1 MSRLSLDALND
12 LIAHNRRRLAALAGA
27 TENPLM
33 PKVIGH
39 LERSVTIL
47 ERHRD
52 ELMARQSCDNANA
65 KSTGCNK

>member
-12 LIAHNRRRLAALAGA
+12 LIAHNRRRLAVLAGA
-27 TENPLM
+27 TKNPTM

-39 LERSVTIL
+39 LEQSVKIF

-52 ELMARQSCDNANA
+52 ELMARQATTNGAAVGRHLSD
-65 KSTGCNK
+65 